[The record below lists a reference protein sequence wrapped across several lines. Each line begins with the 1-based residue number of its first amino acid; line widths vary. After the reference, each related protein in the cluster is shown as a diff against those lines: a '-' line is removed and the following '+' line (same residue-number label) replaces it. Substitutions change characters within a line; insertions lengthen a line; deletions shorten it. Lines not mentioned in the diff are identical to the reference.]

1 MATDRKTHLEWCKS
15 RALEY
20 VDAGDPQNAVASMLS
35 DMNKHEGTKLD
46 PMFAMMGMMELQK
59 GPEAVRRWIDGF
71 N

>member
-1 MATDRKTHLEWCKS
+1 MTERKEHLQWCKD

-20 VDAGDPQNAVASMLS
+20 VNAGDPANAVASMLS

-46 PMFAMMGMMELQK
+46 PMFAMMGMMEIER
-59 GPEAVRRWIDGF
+59 GSEAVRRWVNGF